1 MGINRRDFLKG
12 SALSTTALLVP
23 RFLQAFGT
31 NLGTEQHKKLV
42 VIQLS
47 GGNDGLNTV
56 VPWNNDLYHRAR
68 PGLGLKQKDLIP
80 ADEEVA
86 FHKNLY
92 DFASLFDN
100 GEVSI
105 LNSIGYPNPNR
116 SHFRSMDI
124 WHTGSDSDEYLTS
137 GWVGRFLDNHCQG
150 LPNSNA
156 HALEINDSLSLA
168 MKGHTVKGL
177 ALQSLEMLYRT
188 TKHPYL
194 QALSHQEEH
203 HHQQADYLY
212 KTLRATTESAEYLFE
227 KTTTYRSRVEYP
239 DNELGKQLQQVA
251 QLINANAVTQ
261 VYYVSL
267 SGFDTH
273 AGQKW
278 MQGRLLKQYS
288 EAVSAFVDDLKM
300 GNRFDD
306 TLIMTFSEFGR
317 RVKQNARGGT
327 DHGAA
332 NNLFLIGGKLKKPG
346 FYNAMP
352 DLSDLDDGD
361 IKYQIDFRQV
371 YATLIE
377 KWLGHESSLILNKEF
392 DLLKELIS

>member
-1 MGINRRDFLKG
+1 MMTNRRDFIKG
-12 SALSTTALLVP
+12 SALATTSLFVP
-23 RFLQAFGT
+23 KFLRAFG
-31 NLGTEQHKKLV
+31 GTSSSMPHKKLV

-56 VPWNNDLYHRAR
+56 IPYANDIYYRTR
-68 PGLGLKQKDLIP
+68 PGIGLQRQNLI
-80 ADEEVA
+80 AASDVA
-86 FHKNLY
+86 AFNENLY
-92 DFASLFDN
+92 DFTSMFDK

-105 LNSIGYPNPNR
+105 LNSVGYPNPNR

-124 WHTGSDSDEYLTS
+124 WQTGSDSDQYLNT
-137 GWVGRFLDNHCQG
+137 GWIGRILDHNFQ
-150 LPNSNA
+150 NASNRNA
-156 HALEINDSLSLA
+156 RAIEINETLNLA
-168 MKGHTVKGL
+168 MKGDAIKGL
-177 ALQSLEMLYRT
+177 AMQSTKALHRI

-194 QALSHQEEH
+194 QALSHHEEH
-203 HHQQADYLY
+203 RQQQADYLY
-212 KTLRATTESAEYLFE
+212 KTLSATTESAHYLFE
-227 KTTTYRSRVEYP
+227 KTKTYRSKVSYP
-239 DNELGKQLQQVA
+239 NNILGKQLQQVA
-251 QLINANAVTQ
+251 SLINADAVTQ
-261 VYYVSL
+261 IYYVSL

-273 AGQKW
+273 AGQRWK
-278 MQGRLLKQYS
+278 QGRLLKQYS
-288 EAVSAFVDDLKM
+288 KAVSAFVNDLKM

-306 TLIMTFSEFGR
+306 TMIMTFSEFGR
-317 RVKQNARGGT
+317 RVKQNASGGT

-377 KWLGHESSLILNKEF
+377 KWLGYESKAILSKGFSLL
-392 DLLKELIS
+392 DLY